1 MPKINI
7 NGKNLDVSEE
17 VAKEL
22 NTFVQSVNQRV
33 KDKEELLKIGDSF
46 GVDTKEFKTAREA
59 KIKVLTDRGF
69 KVGDDV
75 SEDFLNG
82 ALAGIA
88 KFGDSKKEK
97 KDSNFDVSNNNFD
110 NLIDNIFSKGD
121 E

>member
-1 MPKINI
+1 MPLINI
-7 NGKNLDVSEE
+7 NGKNIDVSEE

-22 NTFVQSVNQRV
+22 NAFVQSVNQRV

-59 KIKVLTDRGF
+59 KIKVLTDKGF

-82 ALAGIA
+82 ALEVLS
-88 KFGDSKKEK
+88 KFGDSKKENK
-97 KDSNFDVSNNNFD
+97 NNDFDVSSNNFD
-110 NLIDNIFSKGD
+110 DLIEDIFKGA

>member
-1 MPKINI
+1 MPIIQI
-7 NGKNLDVSEE
+7 NGKDLDVTED

-22 NTFVQSVNQRV
+22 NAFVQSVNQRV

-59 KIKVLTDRGF
+59 KLKVLKDEGF
-69 KVGDDV
+69 EVGDDI

-82 ALAGIA
+82 ALLTLK
-88 KFGDSKKEK
+88 KFGDKKDKKE
-97 KDSNFDVSNNNFD
+97 NEIIVSNNSFD
-110 NLIDNIFSKGD
+110 NLIEDIFKGA

>member
-7 NGKNLDVSEE
+7 NGKDLDVSEE

-59 KIKVLTDRGF
+59 KIKVLTNKGF

-82 ALAGIA
+82 ALEAIS
-88 KFGDSKKEK
+88 KFSDSKKENK
-97 KDSNFDVSNNNFD
+97 ANGFEVSNSNFD
-110 NLIDNIFSKGD
+110 NLIEDIFKGA

>member
-7 NGKNLDVSEE
+7 NGRDLDVSEE

-59 KIKVLTDRGF
+59 KIKVLTDKGF
-69 KVGDDV
+69 KVGDNV

-82 ALAGIA
+82 ALEALS
-88 KFGDSKKEK
+88 KVGDSKKEN
-97 KDSNFDVSNNNFD
+97 KDNDFNISNNNFD
-110 NLIDNIFSKGD
+110 NLIDDIFSKGD